1 MDDPVTSSGPDVV
14 PARAMTRRLA
24 EALRVLVADIVDHDL
39 SEETAAEL
47 LAGVEALRGRAG
59 GAHRVRYYETSDLRI
74 AHSAFVDFSPVSG
87 RSHPLAVPMVIE
99 PATGPDGSPGVRA
112 RLRLGP
118 SHEGPPH
125 GVHGGVIAAVFD
137 ELLGHAQ
144 MVHPVRAVTANLTI
158 RYRALTP
165 IDDDLVWFAQVVHAS
180 GRRWAGRA
188 TCTAGD
194 TLTAE
199 ADGLFVGVP
208 LLDAI
213 GAD

>member
-1 MDDPVTSSGPDVV
+1 
-14 PARAMTRRLA
+14 MTRRLA
-24 EALRVLVADIVDHDL
+24 ESLRVLAADIVDHDL

-47 LAGVEALRGRAG
+47 LAGVEALHGRAV
-59 GAHRVRYYETSDLRI
+59 GAHRVRYYETSDLRV
-74 AHSAFVDFSPVSG
+74 ARDAFVDFSPVSG
-87 RSHPLAVPMVIE
+87 RSHPQAVPMDIE
-99 PATGPDGSPGVRA
+99 PATGPDGAPGVRA
-112 RLRLGP
+112 RLRLGSP
-118 SHEGPPH
+118 HEGPPH
-125 GVHGGVIAAVFD
+125 GAHGGVIAAVFD

-165 IDDDLVWFAQVVHAS
+165 IDEDLVWFAQVVHAS

-194 TLTAE
+194 TVTAE

-208 LLDAI
+208 LLDAV
-213 GAD
+213 GSD

>member
-1 MDDPVTSSGPDVV
+1 MAPASSSDPAIA
-14 PARAMTRRLA
+14 PARVMTRRLA
-24 EALRVLVADIVDHDL
+24 QSLRVLAADIVDHDL

-47 LAGVEALRGRAG
+47 LAGVEALQRRAV
-59 GAHRVRYYETSDLRI
+59 GAHRVRYYETSDLRV
-74 AHSAFVDFSPVSG
+74 ARDAFVDFSPVSG
-87 RSHPLAVPMVIE
+87 RSHPLAVPMDIDA
-99 PATGPDGSPGVRA
+99 ATGPDGAPGVRA
-112 RLRLGP
+112 RLRLSS

-125 GVHGGVIAAVFD
+125 GAHGGVIAAVFD

-165 IDDDLVWFAQVVHAS
+165 IDEDLVWFAQVVHAS

-194 TLTAE
+194 TVTAE

-208 LLDAI
+208 LLDAL
-213 GAD
+213 GPD